1 MTAENSSEV
10 TIFREARKIQCNNER
25 AAFLDQACN
34 ENSELR
40 KRIEKLLAAADKES
54 LFLEEPASGLIE
66 NAEESQLS
74 PTLLPTAESPAAVQL
89 TDANQGVLRLMDA
102 TIADVPQVSL
112 REEEQF
118 DGPIQ
123 RPTSEEIPAQPVNSR
138 YRLDAEI
145 ARGGMGAILRGRDVD
160 IGRDLAIKVLLTSHK
175 DRPEVVQRFI
185 EEAQISGQLQHPG
198 IAPVYD
204 VGQFV
209 DERPYMSMKLVKG
222 DTLSKQLAERD
233 NVQQDRSKLIGV
245 FKQICD
251 TMAYA
256 HSRGVIHRD
265 LKPANIMVGAFGE
278 VQVMDWGLAKVLAV
292 GGVADEKRAK
302 QNYDG
307 TSVIQTMRSSN
318 HSSPAPIGSFGTAG
332 GSGGSETQM
341 GSVMGTPAYM
351 PPEQALGEIDML
363 DQRADVFGLG
373 AILAEILTGKPPY
386 VGEDSTQI
394 YRMASRGKLDDC
406 FDRLDGC
413 GADAELIGLA
423 KQCLASEPA
432 DRLKDAGVLAR
443 QIAGYQQSVES
454 KLRETEV
461 QRASEATR
469 VIEQRKRFRV
479 ALGLSTAA
487 LTILIT
493 GIVATAWQAREAKRQ
508 ALVAQNANEK
518 ATQERDKARDAKR
531 DAVVAKNA
539 AEAARTAEQELKLQQ
554 QEIARQRRREL
565 YASDMQLADQLYKG
579 QNGEQKRIEQILAS
593 WIPVD
598 DQEDLREFSW
608 RYQWNRLQASADTVV
623 PECNGVAI
631 TPAGKMVV
639 TDTNGL
645 HEVDENGKKYELIN
659 WTLEDPKSWFSP
671 DGRWVAAKFDSG
683 FDLYH
688 IQSRTKV
695 LSLPQK
701 GKCSFSSNG
710 KYFAAWNNGAKVDSL
725 APDEDAIPVWQ
736 LDGEKAQ
743 PIAPLVIG
751 ETKQLPATGDKL
763 KLGNDGKSFLL
774 LERPGASTPYFQVA
788 AYLDGDPEPVLWRHW
803 GTAICAWS
811 PDGRIIASTEEG
823 GGIDLRLTSDVAEKR
838 THLKLSISS
847 HGKQSATPRFSLD
860 GKLLVTAGSD
870 GTIDL
875 WDVSALADAA
885 RRFDMQQQE
894 PSEEGDSGE
903 PSIESVPLPRL
914 VRTIKGVTNR
924 IFDPDTALGVSANGG
939 QLVAFALPLSGTA
952 KRWNLDNV
960 GGKYEVDNIT
970 EDLYGWTV
978 SLDVRANEAFGRDW
992 LIGKTRPDD
1001 IVKGNVDS
1009 TDRIAAVFDAEKGD
1023 WFTVSGPETWHG
1035 FFKRTKGSFGSLVRY
1050 QLENSDGEK
1059 HEVTLRRSRRDFG
1072 QSTQSGSVAFAPDG
1086 KNAILSDKSLGA
1098 TQLNLKTNEAIR
1110 YPQTGFSSAYSP
1122 DGGLVAIDGAYA
1134 ISIRDVESDTELY
1147 QLDTVINADSN
1158 PNTGAGILAF
1168 SPDGKFLAH
1177 VSFRSGSTR
1186 SGLNVWRTS
1195 DFKKIGGGPLDQEDF
1210 WMLSPVFS
1218 PDSSRLLVGDLR
1230 GRVQI
1235 WDTADWTQQET
1246 LQTSQQALISMAIS
1260 SDGKRLVT
1268 GSARSGDGICVWDM
1282 ETRKML
1288 RKLSSPEVGWLTL
1301 SPDDRTLAV
1310 GCLNNNVVL
1319 WDLETGKQ
1327 LQTIDAHSKA
1337 VGGVAF
1343 SNDGNRLA
1351 TISLDGVLHVW
1362 DAASNAEIE
1371 QDPKTL
1377 SALLRLGLWRFEQ
1390 ERYEDAEALF
1400 SKVLELNRKSGRPI
1414 DLELERVGWKIR
1426 LTLQK
1431 TGRWPWQLRWESKFV
1446 GARLGEQAT
1455 LSVQPIEGEWD
1466 YQWYCNYAPVEGAT
1480 NPTLTLSNVTVD
1492 QIGTYQ
1498 VKLAPPGY
1506 ESAIFHLGGDAYVYD
1521 VSNPVIPGTLY
1532 CEVFDNITGGT
1543 VEDLTSFKRYRNSRC
1558 NYSRSLKAFEAP
1570 PNEIGSFGDNYGIR
1584 VTGFIKPPRT
1594 GEYVFY
1600 LASDDEG
1607 ELYISSDESPDNLE
1621 LVASVKRGP
1630 SGIGNE
1636 CGRTNRRAWGANPSA
1651 VSKPIHLEAGKRYA
1665 IKALMK
1671 EDSGDEHISVTW
1683 QMPGDPG
1690 PKPGAPPIQG
1700 EYLEFEIK

>member
-1 MTAENSSEV
+1 MPNRDGNKNSAFEIFCAAKEHSDDVAAQDAYVVGACANNAALRREV
-10 TIFREARKIQCNNER
+10 EELLKSSREAGSFLHEEDKVTSVFATPNTESIDE
-25 AAFLDQACN
+25 AAGAQIG
-34 ENSELR
+34 R
-40 KRIEKLLAAADKES
+40 YKLLQKIGEGGFGVVFMAEQQEPVRRKVALKIIKPGMDTKEVVAR
-54 LFLEEPASGLIE
+54 FE
-66 NAEESQLS
+66 AERQAL
-74 PTLLPTAESPAAVQL
+74 A
-89 TDANQGVLRLMDA
+89 LMDH
-102 TIADVPQVSL
+102 P
-112 REEEQF
+112 
-118 DGPIQ
+118 
-123 RPTSEEIPAQPVNSR
+123 N
-138 YRLDAEI
+138 I
-145 ARGGMGAILRGRDVD
+145 ARVLDGGATESGRPFF
-160 IGRDLAIKVLLTSHK
+160 AM
-175 DRPEVVQRFI
+175 E
-185 EEAQISGQLQHPG
+185 
-198 IAPVYD
+198 
-204 VGQFV
+204 
-209 DERPYMSMKLVKG
+209 LVKG
-222 DTLSKQLAERD
+222 VPLTEFCDANKLSITDRLQLFI
-233 NVQQDRSKLIGV
+233 S
-245 FKQICD
+245 ICR
-251 TMAYA
+251 AIQHA
-256 HSRGVIHRD
+256 HQKGIIHRD
-265 LKPANIMVGAFGE
+265 LKPSNVMVTIHDNRPVPKIIDFGVSKALSQQLTEKTLFTAYGQMVG
-278 VQVMDWGLAKVLAV
+278 
-292 GGVADEKRAK
+292 
-302 QNYDG
+302 
-307 TSVIQTMRSSN
+307 T
-318 HSSPAPIGSFGTAG
+318 PI
-332 GSGGSETQM
+332 
-341 GSVMGTPAYM
+341 YM
-351 PPEQALGEIDML
+351 SPEQAQFSGLDIDTRSDIYSLGVML
-363 DQRADVFGLG
+363 YELLTGTTPLDAQRLRSTAY
-373 AILAEILTGKPPY
+373 AEI
-386 VGEDSTQI
+386 Q
-394 YRMASRGKLDDC
+394 RMI
-406 FDRLDGC
+406 
-413 GADAELIGLA
+413 AE
-423 KQCLASEPA
+423 E
-432 DRLKDAGVLAR
+432 
-443 QIAGYQQSVES
+443 
-454 KLRETEV
+454 
-461 QRASEATR
+461 
-469 VIEQRKRFRV
+469 
-479 ALGLSTAA
+479 
-487 LTILIT
+487 
-493 GIVATAWQAREAKRQ
+493 
-508 ALVAQNANEK
+508 
-518 ATQERDKARDAKR
+518 
-531 DAVVAKNA
+531 
-539 AEAARTAEQELKLQQ
+539 EAARPSTRLSTLGDKTAAIAIQRDTEPGKLQQ
-554 QEIARQRRREL
+554 ALRGDLDWIVMKALDKDRNRRYESASNFAADVERYLVDESVEARPPSMSYQLQKFVRRNRSIVVTASALFALLCLGLLGTTWGLFEARKQTQNAIEQEAIAKAASKEATTERDHALKSEQDAIKEKTKAKQAQAAEEAIAKQRRREL

-623 PECNGVAI
+623 PECKGVAI

-639 TDTNGL
+639 TDANGL
-645 HEVDENGKKYELIN
+645 HEVDENGKKQELIS

-688 IQSRTKV
+688 IESRTKA

-710 KYFAAWNNGAKVDSL
+710 KYFAAWKNGAQVGSL
-725 APDEDAIPVWQ
+725 APDEDAIPAWQ
-736 LDGEKAQ
+736 LDGENAQ
-743 PIAPLVIG
+743 PIDPLVIG
-751 ETKQLPATGDKL
+751 DMKKLPANADRL

-774 LERPGASTPYFQVA
+774 LERPGDSIPYFQVA
-788 AYLDGDPEPVLWRHW
+788 AFLDGDPEPVLWRHW

-811 PDGRIIASTEEG
+811 PDGRIIASTEAG

-838 THLKLSISS
+838 THRKLSLSS
-847 HGKQSATPRFSLD
+847 HGKGFATPRFSLD

-885 RRFDMQQQE
+885 KRFEIQRQR
-894 PSEEGDSGE
+894 SAEGDAGE

-914 VRTIKGVTNR
+914 VRTIKDVTNR
-924 IFDPDTALGVSANGG
+924 SFDPDPAFGVSASGG

-960 GGKYEVDNIT
+960 GGKYEVDSIT

-1009 TDRIAAVFDAEKGD
+1009 TDRISAIFDDEKGD

-1035 FFKRTKGSFGSLVRY
+1035 FFKRTKGSFGSSVRY

-1072 QSTQSGSVAFAPDG
+1072 QSPQSGSVAFAPDG

-1098 TQLNLKTNEAIR
+1098 TQLNLETNEAIR

-1122 DGGLVAIDGAYA
+1122 DGRLVAIDGAYA

-1158 PNTGAGILAF
+1158 PNTGAGNLAF

-1177 VSFRSGSTR
+1177 VSFRNYSTR

-1210 WMLSPVFS
+1210 WMLAPVFS
-1218 PDSSRLLVGDLR
+1218 PDSSRLLVGDLL

-1260 SDGKRLVT
+1260 SDEKRLVT
-1268 GSARSGDGICVWDM
+1268 GSSRGGVCVWDM

-1288 RKLSSPEVGWLTL
+1288 RKLSSPGVGLLTL

-1327 LQTIDAHSKA
+1327 LQTIDAHSSGV
-1337 VGGVAF
+1337 VGVDF

-1414 DLELERVGWKIR
+1414 DSELESVGWKIR
-1426 LTLQK
+1426 LTLQRIGK
-1431 TGRWPWQLRWESKFV
+1431 WPWHLKWESKFV

-1455 LSVQPIEGEWD
+1455 LSVEPIEGEWS
-1466 YQWYCNYAPVEGAT
+1466 YQWYCNYEPVEGAT
-1480 NPTLTLSNVTVD
+1480 DPTLTLSNVTVD

-1506 ESAIFHLGGDAYVYD
+1506 ESVIFHLAGDAYVYD
-1521 VSNPVIPGTLY
+1521 ASNPVIPGTLF
-1532 CEVFDNITGGT
+1532 CEIFNNMKGGT
-1543 VEDLTSFKRYRNSRC
+1543 VEDLTASKQYQNRRWWH
-1558 NYSRSLKAFEAP
+1558 SRSLKTFQAP
-1570 PNEIGSFGDNYGIR
+1570 PNDIGSFGDRYGIR
-1584 VTGFIKPPRT
+1584 VTGFIKPPKT

-1607 ELYISSDESPDNLE
+1607 EFYLSSDESSDNQE

-1636 CGRTNRRAWGANPSA
+1636 SGRTKRRAWGAYPGA
-1651 VSKPIHLEAGKRYA
+1651 VSKSIHLEAGRRYSV
-1665 IKALMK
+1665 KALMK
-1671 EDSGDEHISVTW
+1671 EHSGQDHLSVTW
-1683 QMPGDPG
+1683 QMPGDEL
-1690 PKPGAPPIQG
+1690 PKPGDPPIPG